1 MLHYLPIPDITTEV
15 PPPDEWAIPL
25 QESLSLE
32 TNSSF
37 IPGTN
42 LQFAWDSVSTNA
54 FLKCPRYYK
63 WTIIEGWRLDPQP
76 STLTWGIAF
85 HKVIEVWDKMVAL
98 GHEKEDVLYRCVRL
112 AGLMGE
118 YIVPNRTERT
128 KETLVRAVV
137 WYIDTHW
144 EDNAETLILHNGK
157 PAVEFSF
164 ALPMMDFNGVEILLT
179 GHIDKVVKFMGEVW
193 PLDHKS
199 TQQALDDR
207 FASKFKLEPQMK
219 GYMAVAYIL
228 AETTA
233 AFPTPP
239 AGFIIDAVQLGVNFN
254 RFLRVP
260 LHFYKEEIEEYL
272 RGFPFRIREAAM
284 YAEANYWPAR
294 ETSCE
299 LYGGCV
305 FKEICSQVPGKWQ
318 RMLEGN
324 FIQGT
329 WDPLKSR

>member
-1 MLHYLPIPDITTEV
+1 MKYYLPLTDTITLSSQ
-15 PPPDEWAIPL
+15 PNDWSIPL
-25 QESLSLE
+25 QEELTTTE
-32 TNSSF
+32 NTSF
-37 IPGTN
+37 VPNTFF
-42 LQFAWDSVSTNA
+42 QFAWDSVSTNA
-54 FLKCPRYYK
+54 FMRCPRYYK

-85 HKVIEVWDKMVAL
+85 HKILEVWHKLLNQNISREEAL
-98 GHEKEDVLYRCVRL
+98 LRCVRL
-112 AGLMGE
+112 AGLLGE

-128 KETLVRAVV
+128 KETLVRATV
-137 WYIDTHW
+137 WYLDSHW
-144 EDNAETLILHNGK
+144 DDNAETLVLHNGQ

-164 ALPMMDFNGVEILLT
+164 ALPIMEFNGHEILLT
-179 GHIDKVVKFMGEVW
+179 GHMDRIVRFMGEVYVC
-193 PLDHKS
+193 DYKS
-199 TQQALDDR
+199 TAQQLDDR

-219 GYMAVAYIL
+219 GYMAAAHIL
-228 AETTA
+228 AGTTA
-233 AFPTPP
+233 AIPEPP
-239 AGFIIDAVQLGVNFN
+239 AGFIIDGIQLGVNFN
-254 RFLRVP
+254 RFLRIP

-272 RGFPFRIREAAM
+272 AGFPYRIREAAM
-284 YAEANYWPAR
+284 YAEAGYWPGR

-324 FIQGT
+324 FVQGT